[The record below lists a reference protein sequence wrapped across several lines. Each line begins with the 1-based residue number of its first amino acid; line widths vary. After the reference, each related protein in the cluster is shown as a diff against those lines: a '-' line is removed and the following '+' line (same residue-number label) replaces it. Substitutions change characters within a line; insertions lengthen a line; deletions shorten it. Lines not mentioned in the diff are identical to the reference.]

1 MNRSMR
7 LLIAP
12 FIAAIV
18 FAAAGCSKTD
28 SQSKADLKV
37 PDIPAKS
44 KADGRAA
51 PGKGK

>member
-7 LLIAP
+7 RLVVPLAAAIF
-12 FIAAIV
+12 FIAT
-18 FAAAGCSKTD
+18 GCSKTD

-44 KADGRAA
+44 KSDGRSA